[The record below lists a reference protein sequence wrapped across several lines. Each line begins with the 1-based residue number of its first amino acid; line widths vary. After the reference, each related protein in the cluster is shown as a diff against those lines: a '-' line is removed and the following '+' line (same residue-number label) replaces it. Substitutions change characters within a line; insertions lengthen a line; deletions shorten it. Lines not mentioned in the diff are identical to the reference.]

1 MRKTGVILA
10 VALSAGLA
18 PTISTAQEAPQIT
31 ARDIVQKCDAR
42 YPGEDQQTRLKITLR
57 DRDANDKVNIY
68 RRYWKDFKGR
78 DGITEKMVLFTEYPP
93 DAQGSAFMRWAYTG
107 KNAEQWIYLPALK
120 KTRRVS
126 VRDPGD
132 SFLGSD
138 LTYADISPRGLD
150 EDDHTVLGAEEHDGQ
165 KIINIKS
172 VPRPGTLQLY
182 SHVVSQYVMTNN
194 WDDCHKQ
201 QIDYYDPKGELLK
214 QQSIKWQR
222 IDDAWLWSEVNVHN
236 VQTNHR
242 SIFEVSEAKV
252 NIGLSDDVFSER
264 NLTRGGR

>member
-10 VALSAGLA
+10 VALSAGMVPA
-18 PTISTAQEAPQIT
+18 ISAAQEASIT
-31 ARDIVQKCDAR
+31 ARDVVERCDAR
-42 YPGEDQQTRLKITLR
+42 YPGEDQHTRLKIMLR
-57 DRDANDKVNIY
+57 DRDGNDKTHIY
-68 RRYWKDFKGR
+68 QRYWKDYKGK
-78 DGITEKMVLFTEYPP
+78 DGITEKMVLFTEFPP
-93 DAQGSAFMRWAYTG
+93 DAQGAGFMRWAYTG

-150 EDDHTVLGAEEHDGQ
+150 DDDHTVVSTEQRDGQ
-165 KIINIKS
+165 ALVAIKS
-172 VPRPGTLQLY
+172 VPRPGTLALY
-182 SHVVSQYVMTNN
+182 SHVVSWYVISQDWN
-194 WDDCHKQ
+194 DCHKQ

-214 QQSIKWQR
+214 QQAIKWQR
-222 IDDAWLWSEVNVHN
+222 IGDAWLWSEVTVHN

-242 SIFEVSEAKV
+242 SIFDVSDAKV
-252 NIGLSDDVFSER
+252 NTQIADSMFSER